1 MHDTQV
7 QTGAHGGTRLRD
19 GVEFQSFQDGTQWAW
34 AAAVILAA
42 SLGRALET
50 QPRARLLLSG
60 GRTPGPAYA
69 AMARA
74 PLDWERVDVALVDER
89 WVLPD
94 DPDSNARMVRES
106 LLSERAAAARFESIT
121 RAGRGFEEAVNIAT
135 MHAAQAAS
143 VVVLGMGEDGHVGS
157 LFPGMIGLAD
167 ALASPR
173 PYVAVD
179 ASGCPGAGP
188 WTRRV
193 SLTPAGLAP
202 AGTRLLL
209 IRGARK
215 RELLDR
221 VLAGDDPMEFPARIA
236 FTTPGATLRILWC
249 P

>member
-1 MHDTQV
+1 MHDIGL
-7 QTGAHGGTRLRD
+7 QTGPHGGVRLRD
-19 GVEFQSFQDGTQWAW
+19 GVEFQSFQDSTQWAW
-34 AAAVILAA
+34 AAAVILSAA
-42 SLGRALET
+42 LGRALET

-69 AMARA
+69 ALARA
-74 PLDWERVDVALVDER
+74 PLPWDRIDVALVDER
-89 WVLPD
+89 WLLPD

-106 LLSERAAAARFESIT
+106 LLTGRAAATRFESIT
-121 RAGRGFEEAVNIAT
+121 RAGRGIEEAVTIAN
-135 MHAAQAAS
+135 MHASQPAS
-143 VVVLGMGEDGHVGS
+143 VVVLGMGEDGHVAS

-167 ALASPR
+167 ALASRR

-179 ASGCPGAGP
+179 ASGCPGAGS

-221 VLAGDDPMEFPARIA
+221 VLAADNAMEFPARIA